1 MSEITVNAPGIIF
14 ASGFEILLPFIL
26 SFIWIKNYNG
36 SISPI
41 LIGIVGFIGSV
52 AVETLFLVLITQIF
66 DKTSIIITIIG
77 LISPGLFEE
86 TGRYICLNYLLK
98 KNKLKNISVCYGIG
112 HGGIESIFVG
122 LSFLSYLFT
131 KDILIEKG
139 VLKESITFANC
150 LMGACERI
158 SAVILHIS
166 LSIIVYKAVK
176 EKIIYYYIFSIF
188 YHDFVDFF
196 AFLKAKNYITSIL
209 VVELIVAILALI
221 IGFYSYRLYNRI
233 EDKKE
238 EEEEKEKVLPLK
250 EKNESSINN
259 HNEI

>member
-1 MSEITVNAPGIIF
+1 MSEITVNGPCIII
-14 ASGFEILLPFIL
+14 ASGFEILLPFLL
-26 SFIWIKNYNG
+26 SFIWIKYYNG
-36 SISPI
+36 SIYPI

-52 AVETLFLVLITQIF
+52 GVETFFLVLLSQIF
-66 DKTSIIITIIG
+66 DKTSMIMLIIG
-77 LISPGLFEE
+77 LMSPGLFEE

-112 HGGIESIFVG
+112 HGGIESIFIG
-122 LSFLSYLFT
+122 LTFFSYIFI

-139 VLKESITFANC
+139 VLKENLTFVTC
-150 LMGACERI
+150 LMSACERI

-176 EKIIYYYIFSIF
+176 EKIIYYYIFSII

-196 AFLKAKNYITSIL
+196 AFLTAKNYISSIL
-209 VVELIVAILALI
+209 VVELIIGFFALI
-221 IGFYSYRLYNRI
+221 ILFYSYRLYNRI

-238 EEEEKEKVLPLK
+238 EEEKEKILPLK

-259 HNEI
+259 RNEI

>member
-1 MSEITVNAPGIIF
+1 MSEITVNGSGIIF
-14 ASGFEILLPFIL
+14 ASGFIILLPFIL
-26 SFIWIKNYNG
+26 SFIWIKYYKG
-36 SISPI
+36 TISSI

-52 AVETLFLVLITQIF
+52 GVETLFLVLLTQIF
-66 DKTSIIITIIG
+66 DKTSMIITIIG

-122 LSFLSYLFT
+122 LASLSYLFT

-139 VLKESITFANC
+139 VLKESITFLDC
-150 LMGACERI
+150 LMGALERI
-158 SAVILHIS
+158 SAVIIHIS
-166 LSIIVYKAVK
+166 LSVIVYKAVK
-176 EKIIYYYIFSIF
+176 EKIIYYYIFSII

-196 AFLKAKNYITSIL
+196 AFLKAKNYITSIFI
-209 VVELIVAILALI
+209 VELIVGILALS
-221 IGFYSYRLYNRI
+221 IGFYSYRLYNRF

-238 EEEEKEKVLPLK
+238 EEEKEKILPLK
-250 EKNESSINN
+250 EKNELSINN
-259 HNEI
+259 SNKI